1 MKKDQFLQEFLD
13 PILTFKYPPGV
24 AAKMTSP
31 IWYCFVFW
39 LLRQY
44 LSTNGVEGEITP
56 LFMLAYHFNNAAW
69 LWMYIRSRQN
79 AEFAFRALGLQLHIA
94 ITELLK
100 GHSYV
105 R

>member
-1 MKKDQFLQEFLD
+1 MEK
-13 PILTFKYPPGV
+13 PAT
-24 AAKMTSP
+24 
-31 IWYCFVFW
+31 
-39 LLRQY
+39 R
-44 LSTNGVEGEITP
+44 
-56 LFMLAYHFNNAAW
+56 

-94 ITELLK
+94 IITELLK

>member
-1 MKKDQFLQEFLD
+1 M
-13 PILTFKYPPGV
+13 PG
-24 AAKMTSP
+24 
-31 IWYCFVFW
+31 
-39 LLRQY
+39 
-44 LSTNGVEGEITP
+44 
-56 LFMLAYHFNNAAW
+56 
-69 LWMYIRSRQN
+69 QN